1 MSKPNP
7 FEHDP
12 VRINN
17 TTKSLSPNE
26 KAKIISNISNAQKRV
41 RAIATRRP
49 AFNKATIEQVASLKV
64 TPGISHVFE
73 EAIREKDTEL
83 IKLLITT
90 YPKLIDMFIETYPE
104 LETARGSAGGKR
116 TKRRKT
122 HRKYKRTHKRR
133 Q

>member
-1 MSKPNP
+1 MSNPNR

-12 VRINN
+12 TRINN
-17 TTKSLSPNE
+17 TTNSLSPNE

-64 TPGISHVFE
+64 TPHISQVFK
-73 EAIREKDTEL
+73 EAIRDKDTEL
-83 IKLLITT
+83 INILITT
-90 YPKLIDMFIETYPE
+90 YPKLIDMYPE

-122 HRKYKRTHKRR
+122 HRKYKRTYKRR